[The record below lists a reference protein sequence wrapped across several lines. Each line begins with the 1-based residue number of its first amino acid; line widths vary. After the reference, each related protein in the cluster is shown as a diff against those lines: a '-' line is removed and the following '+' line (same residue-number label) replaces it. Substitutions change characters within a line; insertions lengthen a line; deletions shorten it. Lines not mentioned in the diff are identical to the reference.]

1 MPCVALVTTS
11 YSYLVSLSVVP
22 ASIIILKLTA
32 VGNLESALRIR
43 NINVETCNLEIAA
56 GEIQV
61 EVVSLQGAIESEI
74 VNNNHS

>member
-11 YSYLVSLSVVP
+11 YSYFVSLSVVP

-32 VGNLESALRIR
+32 VGNLESGLRIR